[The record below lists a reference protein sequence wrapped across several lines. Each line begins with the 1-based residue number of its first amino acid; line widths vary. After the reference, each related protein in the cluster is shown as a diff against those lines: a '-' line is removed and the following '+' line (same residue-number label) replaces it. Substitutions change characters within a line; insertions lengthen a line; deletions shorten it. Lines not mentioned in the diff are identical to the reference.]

1 MLDETVTSNSLNS
14 MPHLSNILQILSK
27 NDPLRVRIVSIIVS
41 CPKPLHPVHVTGAC
55 LCPVSIA
62 MDKYHKHSV
71 DLGVFLP
78 LVKGA
83 AIICCTCTQN
93 RDIYSIYE
101 ALTSAQLESLPDLY
115 SGYNRVFPRKLK
127 INIL

>member
-1 MLDETVTSNSLNS
+1 MLDKTVTSNSLNS

-62 MDKYHKHSV
+62 MDKYHKYSV

-83 AIICCTCTQN
+83 AMIC
-93 RDIYSIYE
+93 
-101 ALTSAQLESLPDLY
+101 
-115 SGYNRVFPRKLK
+115 
-127 INIL
+127 

>member
-115 SGYNRVFPRKLK
+115 SGYYRVFPRKLK